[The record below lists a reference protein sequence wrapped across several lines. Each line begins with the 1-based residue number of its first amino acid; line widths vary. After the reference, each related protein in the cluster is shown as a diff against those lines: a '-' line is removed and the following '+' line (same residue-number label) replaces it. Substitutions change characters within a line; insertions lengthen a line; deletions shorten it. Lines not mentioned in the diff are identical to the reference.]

1 MGQVGPAGRS
11 AVGRG
16 PRMRAAVLE
25 ATLAELAERGYAALT
40 VDTVARRAGVH
51 KTSIYRRWEDRESLV
66 VDALS
71 EHIASDIPMPD
82 TGAVASDLRLMAR
95 ALVRWTTS
103 TAGQAIVAAL
113 LTDAVQSPEL
123 ADARRRIFDDR
134 LRRAEPVIARAV
146 ARGELP
152 PETDPAEVVKS
163 MAAPIYFRLLITG
176 EPLDE
181 DIADRAAEIA
191 LVAANAGA
199 LRATVRERPA

>member
-16 PRMRAAVLE
+16 PRMRAAVLA

-51 KTSIYRRWEDRESLV
+51 KTSIYRRWGDRESLV

-71 EHIASDIPMPD
+71 EHIAIDIPMPD

-123 ADARRRIFDDR
+123 ADARRRIFDER

-191 LVAANAGA
+191 LVTANAGA
-199 LRATVRERPA
+199 LRATGRERPA